1 MKLRMAKADLRNVDE
16 PTFAELA
23 QLADALW
30 DEQRFSAA
38 AQIYLQAAE
47 KARRW
52 QLYGHEATAL
62 HFAWKALQHASA

>member
-30 DEQRFSAA
+30 DDDKFAA
-38 AQIYLQAAE
+38 ASRIYLQAAE

-52 QLYGHEATAL
+52 RLYAHEATAL